1 MKKSLAMVLLG
12 TLALMGCD
20 SRNANAQNPESVNV
34 GNPGSANMVVI
45 EEGYEV
51 VAPVPAVNNA
61 AQSADWSQE
70 GNVDVAPL
78 PANNSVPA
86 ASAAP
91 QGNKGNVTVD
101 ETVLESSTPN
111 SVTYDVNESVNN

>member
-1 MKKSLAMVLLG
+1 MKKSLATILLG

-34 GNPGSANMVVI
+34 GNPGSANMLVI

-51 VAPVPAVNNA
+51 VAPAVNNS

-78 PANNSVPA
+78 PANNPA
-86 ASAAP
+86 PATSATP